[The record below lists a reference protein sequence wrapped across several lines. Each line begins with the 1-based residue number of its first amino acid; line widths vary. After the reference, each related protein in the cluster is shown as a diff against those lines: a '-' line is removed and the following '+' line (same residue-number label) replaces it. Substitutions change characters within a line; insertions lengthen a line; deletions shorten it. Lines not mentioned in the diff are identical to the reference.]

1 MKAKIL
7 FVMPSLGSGGAEKS
21 FVSMLPLLSRDK
33 FDIHVMVVK
42 EGGLFYPLL
51 PGNGIT
57 YINAPKNFKIAL
69 GSMHS
74 RYMKEECTLWDR
86 MRKLISNM
94 IVRLH
99 SIMGLGLLQLTWEI
113 WKAKIPTQQERYDVA
128 VSFMDGMTNF
138 YVIDKVNAKKK
149 ILWVHNDYNKIKTNI
164 KYEHPFFAKADNVVT
179 ISDIC
184 VKSLKENFT
193 DIAEKFICL
202 ENISSGQMI
211 NTMADDF
218 SPQEYK
224 DLNDTVKI
232 LSIGRLS
239 PQKGFD
245 MAIDAAAILKNQGFK
260 FKWHIIGVGALRDSL
275 QRQIASCGLQEDVLL
290 LGERKNPYPYIKHCD
305 MVLQTSRYEGK
316 SIVLDEAKILHKPII
331 ATRYPSVSD
340 NIEDGQSG
348 IVCDINAASIADA
361 IIKLS
366 DDRRKQHDLIA
377 YLNENCN
384 GNEHEIE
391 KYDQLF
397 EA

>member
-1 MKAKIL
+1 
-7 FVMPSLGSGGAEKS
+7 
-21 FVSMLPLLSRDK
+21 
-33 FDIHVMVVK
+33 
-42 EGGLFYPLL
+42 
-51 PGNGIT
+51 
-57 YINAPKNFKIAL
+57 
-69 GSMHS
+69 
-74 RYMKEECTLWDR
+74 
-86 MRKLISNM
+86 M

-113 WKAKIPTQQERYDVA
+113 WKAKIPTLQERYDVA

-164 KYEHPFFAKADNVVT
+164 KYEHPFFVKADNVVT

-218 SPQEYK
+218 SPQEYI
-224 DLNDTVKI
+224 DLNDTAKI

-290 LGERKNPYPYIKHCD
+290 LGERKNPYPYIKNCD

-340 NIEDGQSG
+340 NIKDGISG
-348 IVCDINAASIADA
+348 IICDMSAESIAEA
-361 IIKLS
+361 ITILS
-366 DDRRKQHDLIA
+366 KDESKRKSLMS
-377 YLNENCN
+377 YLNEHCN
-384 GNEHEIE
+384 GNEREIE
-391 KYDQLF
+391 KYNKLF
-397 EA
+397 KR